1 MLWSFHTGAL
11 QAGPGLGSGVGGG
24 DRQPLGEAQC
34 NQALE
39 ELVIV
44 RGACL
49 LCLIICMSY
58 QADTYTCDLCF
69 ITHTE

>member
-11 QAGPGLGSGVGGG
+11 QVGPGLGSSGGG
-24 DRQPLGEAQC
+24 DCQPLGEAQC
-34 NQALE
+34 EQALE

-44 RGACL
+44 WEACL
-49 LCLIICMSY
+49 LCLIICISY
-58 QADTYTCDLCF
+58 QANTYTCGLCF